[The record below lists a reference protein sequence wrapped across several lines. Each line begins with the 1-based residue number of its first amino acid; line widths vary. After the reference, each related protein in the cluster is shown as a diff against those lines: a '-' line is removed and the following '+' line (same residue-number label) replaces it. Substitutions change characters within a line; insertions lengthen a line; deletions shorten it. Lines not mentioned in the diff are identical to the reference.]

1 MMYFISGCKGT
12 QIVLQGNV
20 IHVTEVLQI
29 SLRLL
34 ASGYLSSKSNNQD
47 YG

>member
-12 QIVLQGNV
+12 ETVLQRGV

-34 ASGYLSSKSNNQD
+34 ASGYITVKSSV
-47 YG
+47 

>member
-20 IHVTEVLQI
+20 IHVTEVLQNKFSI
-29 SLRLL
+29 YPGSSIFDLR
-34 ASGYLSSKSNNQD
+34 SS
-47 YG
+47 

>member
-12 QIVLQGNV
+12 ETVLQRSV

-34 ASGYLSSKSNNQD
+34 ASGYITVKSSV
-47 YG
+47 

>member
-12 QIVLQGNV
+12 EIVLQRNV

-34 ASGYLSSKSNNQD
+34 VSSYITMKGSV
-47 YG
+47 